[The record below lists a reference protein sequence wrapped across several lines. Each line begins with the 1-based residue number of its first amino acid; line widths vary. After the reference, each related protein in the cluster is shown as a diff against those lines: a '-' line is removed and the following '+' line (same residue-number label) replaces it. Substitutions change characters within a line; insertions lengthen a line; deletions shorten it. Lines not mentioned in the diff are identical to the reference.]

1 MSNQNR
7 SLELTAE
14 ERKYIMEHNPAMLD
28 GILAGN
34 AVGLAYLVRIRGI
47 LYGNSGDQSGKND
60 ATPATSAKTK
70 NAKKQWFGYPTDITR
85 VSPFFPLNRQ
95 EMGKNRR
102 YFEDVKIVDNSW
114 GSIHYTGPQLSIVD
128 EDVFVALM
136 VLISGNHKHIHVVDD
151 KTTFEFKGGAS
162 VLLRTMYP
170 SDRRPS
176 KSDYTRLIDSLNRMM
191 AAVIKLSVVSQVDS
205 DGKPMKQ
212 VFLRHMLEYA
222 NWDEVTKQLEVRVSP
237 FFYLAYTQGNVTY
250 LDSLSRYD
258 LSGSISKAMY
268 RFIQSHR
275 EKYSGG
281 YMVLAAA
288 LNMNLTQPRKE
299 IRRKLRDGVTE
310 LVKKGILTEESGFS
324 EHDTD
329 IIILEKAKQRAVKG
343 SAKEAP
349 RQLKLA

>member
-1 MSNQNR
+1 
-7 SLELTAE
+7 
-14 ERKYIMEHNPAMLD
+14 MEHNPAMLD

-162 VLLRTMYP
+162 DLLRTMYP
-170 SDRRPS
+170 SDRRE
-176 KSDYTRLIDSLNRMM
+176 T
-191 AAVIKLSVVSQVDS
+191 
-205 DGKPMKQ
+205 
-212 VFLRHMLEYA
+212 
-222 NWDEVTKQLEVRVSP
+222 
-237 FFYLAYTQGNVTY
+237 
-250 LDSLSRYD
+250 
-258 LSGSISKAMY
+258 
-268 RFIQSHR
+268 
-275 EKYSGG
+275 
-281 YMVLAAA
+281 A
-288 LNMNLTQPRKE
+288 L
-299 IRRKLRDGVTE
+299 
-310 LVKKGILTEESGFS
+310 
-324 EHDTD
+324 
-329 IIILEKAKQRAVKG
+329 
-343 SAKEAP
+343 
-349 RQLKLA
+349 

>member
-1 MSNQNR
+1 MSSR
-7 SLELTAE
+7 STLELTAE

-28 GILAGN
+28 GILSGN
-34 AVGLAYLVRIRGI
+34 AVGLAYLVRVRGL
-47 LYGNSGDQSGKND
+47 LYGNGDSASSQ
-60 ATPATSAKTK
+60 AKTSVLATGK
-70 NAKKQWFGYPTDITR
+70 KGEHPKKQWFGYPTDITR

-114 GSIHYTGPQLSIVD
+114 GSIHYTGPQLSIID

-136 VLISGNHKHIHVVDD
+136 VLISGNNKHIHVVDD
-151 KTTFEFKGGAS
+151 KTTFEFKGSAS
-162 VLLRTMYP
+162 ELLRTMYP
-170 SDRRPS
+170 NDRRPS
-176 KSDYTRLIDSLNRMM
+176 KNDYTRLIESLNRMM
-191 AAVIKLSVVSQVDS
+191 AAVIKLSVVSQADS
-205 DGKPMKQ
+205 SGKPMKQ

-288 LNMNLTQPRKE
+288 LNMNLSQPAKE
-299 IRRKLRDGVTE
+299 IRRKLREGVTE
-310 LVKKGILTEESGFS
+310 LIKKGILTEESGFS
-324 EHDTD
+324 AHDTD
-329 IIILEKAKQRAVKG
+329 IIILEKTQQRAVKG
-343 SAKEAP
+343 SIKEGP
-349 RQLKLA
+349 KQLKLT